1 MDEPGQTGNSSIKS
15 AKNKDEPVEFSGSS
29 INIAK
34 IVDESRDM
42 GRYTLNRKCMMSPS
56 WTT

>member
-15 AKNKDEPVEFSGSS
+15 AKTVEFSGSS

-56 WTT
+56 WTV